1 MKIKLTNV
9 RLAFPA
15 LFEAKTVNGEGKP
28 AFSAVLLL
36 NPADPQVKAIH
47 AAIDQAGTEK
57 WGAKAPAM
65 LKQIRAG
72 DKTFLHDGD
81 LKSTY
86 DGFEGHVYV
95 SARNEV
101 RPRVIDADKTPLVA
115 ADGKPY
121 AGCYVNAI
129 IDVWAMDN
137 NYGKRVC
144 ATLMGVQFLRDGD
157 SFAGGRSASADDFD
171 DVSEGADA
179 ESLA

>member
-1 MKIKLTNV
+1 MKLKLNNV

-28 AFSAVLLL
+28 AFSAVFLLSP
-36 NPADPQVKAIH
+36 NDKQVKTIE
-47 AAIDQAGTEK
+47 AAIEAAATEK
-57 WGAKAPAM
+57 WAAKAPAM

-81 LKSTY
+81 MKASY

-101 RPRVIDADKTPLVA
+101 RPLVIDADKTPLVA

-121 AGCYVNAI
+121 AGCYVNATL
-129 IDVWAMDN
+129 DVWAMDN

-144 ATLMGVQFLRDGD
+144 ATLTGVQFLRDGD
-157 SFAGGRSASADDFD
+157 SFAGGRSASEDDFD

-179 ESLA
+179 DALA